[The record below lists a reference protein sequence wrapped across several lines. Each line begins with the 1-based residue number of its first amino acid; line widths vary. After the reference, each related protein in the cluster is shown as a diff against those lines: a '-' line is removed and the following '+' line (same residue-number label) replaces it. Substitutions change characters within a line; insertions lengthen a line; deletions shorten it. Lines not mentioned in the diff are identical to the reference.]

1 MTTKNKSSKNNFNAI
16 SHKTDVSGSINVTA
30 GRNERYR
37 QVHSNSKWFDSSEYF
52 TIKDDGECLTI
63 KKCGLQIPKKAQKF
77 TSSRHFM
84 YVSQLPLGRF
94 EFDVEESS
102 EDELVIYYR

>member
-1 MTTKNKSSKNNFNAI
+1 MIEALKPPFCQ
-16 SHKTDVSGSINVTA
+16 TDVSGSINVTA

-37 QVHSNSKWFDSSEYF
+37 QVHSNSKWFDNSEYF
-52 TIKDDGECLTI
+52 TIKDDGDCLKI
-63 KKCGLQIPKKAQKF
+63 KKCGLQIPKNAQKF

-84 YVSQLPLGRF
+84 YVSELPLGRF

>member
-1 MTTKNKSSKNNFNAI
+1 MIESSQPPFCQ
-16 SHKTDVSGSINVTA
+16 TDVSGSINVTA

-52 TIKDDGECLTI
+52 IIKDDLECITI
-63 KKCGLQIPKKAQKF
+63 KKCGLQIPKNAQKF

-84 YVSQLPLGRF
+84 YVSELPLGRF

>member
-1 MTTKNKSSKNNFNAI
+1 MIESSQPTFCQA
-16 SHKTDVSGSINVTA
+16 DVNGSINVTA

-37 QVHSNSKWFDSSEYF
+37 QVHSNSKWFDNSEYF
-52 TIKDDGECLTI
+52 TIKDDGECITI
-63 KKCGLQIPKKAQKF
+63 KKCGLHIPKNAQKF

-84 YVSQLPLGRF
+84 YVSELPLGRF
-94 EFDVEESS
+94 EFDTEESS